1 MAARPVR
8 CTLFVAALLAL
19 PCALRAQAPAAAFF
33 AQPSLPVVG
42 TSVRFLDTSANNP
55 TSWLWDFGDPS
66 SGSANSSVLQN
77 PSHSFQTAGDYVV
90 TLIASN
96 SAGSGSFHAT
106 ISVGP
111 GVPSCV
117 PNDTTLCLVG
127 GRFSVTAG
135 YVTTE
140 IQSGAGHAV
149 TLTNNSGYFWFFD
162 PTNVEIVTKVLD
174 GCSINNAY
182 WVFAAGLT
190 NAGVILNVIDTS
202 NEAQYQS
209 INTIGVPFAAIQA
222 TTAFDTSCP

>member
-1 MAARPVR
+1 
-8 CTLFVAALLAL
+8 
-19 PCALRAQAPAAAFF
+19 
-33 AQPSLPVVG
+33 
-42 TSVRFLDTSANNP
+42 
-55 TSWLWDFGDPS
+55 
-66 SGSANSSVLQN
+66 
-77 PSHSFQTAGDYVV
+77 
-90 TLIASN
+90 
-96 SAGSGSFHAT
+96 
-106 ISVGP
+106 
-111 GVPSCV
+111 V

-135 YVTTE
+135 FVTTD
-140 IQSGAGHAV
+140 IQSGVGHAV
-149 TLTNNSGYFWFFD
+149 PLTTNSGYFWFFD

-190 NAGVILNVIDTS
+190 NAGVVLNVIDTS